1 MRTIREM
8 KEMDRKKEMSALLGA
23 LLAMIILAAPVMGA
37 DWVGYS
43 GDDEGN
49 AYSFKI
55 EKVSRGKGRHQV
67 TVIDMKTFSTL
78 GRKKHIQD
86 LAQFGFSTAGYDKL
100 HNLKVQVE
108 IDCRKKSSRALT
120 LTKYDTAGKA
130 LYTQVYE
137 KPEWTFM
144 QPGSIWDVL
153 RLQVCN

>member
-1 MRTIREM
+1 ME
-8 KEMDRKKEMSALLGA
+8 RKKVMSAFSGA
-23 LLAMIILAAPVMGA
+23 LLAIIFLAVPVMGA
-37 DWVGYS
+37 DWVEYS
-43 GDDEGN
+43 GDDEG
-49 AYSFKI
+49 AYSYKI
-55 EKVSRGKGRHQV
+55 EKVSRGKGRHLV
-67 TVIDMKTFSTL
+67 SVLDMKVFSTL

-120 LTKYDTAGKA
+120 LTKYDTAGKT

-137 KPEWTFM
+137 KPEWTYM

-153 RLQVCN
+153 RLKVCN